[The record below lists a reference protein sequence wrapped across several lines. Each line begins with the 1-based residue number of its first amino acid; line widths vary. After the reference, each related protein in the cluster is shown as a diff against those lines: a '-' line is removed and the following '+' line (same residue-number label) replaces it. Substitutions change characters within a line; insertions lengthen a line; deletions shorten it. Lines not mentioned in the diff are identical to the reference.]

1 MNRGTFRPERV
12 FDIQFN
18 NDGLADLATTSEQG
32 VHVFSG
38 FNDGAFTG
46 EQIYDVITHF
56 AKQGK
61 VFNVHFRNIVGG
73 LGNFHEA
80 FIDDGDVDMT
90 RALQCYRDA
99 GYKYMV
105 MPDHVPSM

>member
-1 MNRGTFRPERV
+1 M
-12 FDIQFN
+12 I
-18 NDGLADLATTSEQG
+18 SQG
-32 VHVFSG
+32 GRTVCQGSVAEMLDKPG
-38 FNDGAFTG
+38 D
-46 EQIYDVITHF
+46 QIYDVITHF